1 MKYQKAFDSSEY
13 KARLFKVKQ
22 RMNEKGFDMLICQDP
37 ANMCWLTG
45 FDGWSFYTPQAVL
58 VLLSEEWPIWFGREQ
73 DARSATITTDIPES
87 NIVPFS
93 EPLVHHETLHPFDE
107 LCDYIKLR
115 KWEKTR
121 IGVDFDAHYFTAR
134 AHKHLSVGLPNAKI
148 SDNKELVNWA
158 RLVKSP
164 AELKYMREAGVICTN
179 TMLQALDSI
188 APGVPQYEIIADI
201 YKNQI
206 NGVNGKYGDYTG
218 LCPLIQVGESTSTP
232 HLTWSDEPLPKEGL
246 VVFEIGAARR
256 HYHAPLTRTAYIGN
270 VPKAVSNLS
279 NAIIEGGDKAFEIS
293 KPGTTCAEVESI
305 WQKEINK
312 RGYEKKSRVGYSIG
326 LNFPPDWG
334 ERTASMRVGDKTVL
348 KEGMCFHF
356 QSGIWLDKLGAAIS
370 ESIVIGKN
378 GGERLCDVDR
388 KLFHVVVQ

>member
-1 MKYQKAFDSSEY
+1 MTYRKAFDSSEY
-13 KARLFKVKQ
+13 KTRLFKVKQ
-22 RMNEKGFDMLICQDP
+22 RMNEMGFDMLICQDP

-45 FDGWSFYTPQAVL
+45 FDGWSFYTPQAV
-58 VLLSEEWPIWFGREQ
+58 VVHLSEDWPIWFGREQ
-73 DARSATITTDIPES
+73 DAKSATITTDIPES

-134 AHKHLSVGLPNAKI
+134 AHKHLYTGLPNAKI

-158 RLVKSP
+158 RLIKSP
-164 AELKYMREAGVICTN
+164 AELKYMREAGAICTN
-179 TMLQALDSI
+179 TMRHALDQI

-206 NGVNGKYGDYTG
+206 NGVDGKYGDYTG

-246 VVFEIGAARR
+246 VVLEIGAARR

-270 VPKAVSNLS
+270 IPKEVSSLS
-279 NAIIEGGDKAFEIS
+279 STIIEAGNRAFEVA

-334 ERTASMRVGDKTVL
+334 ERTASLRIGDQTIL
-348 KEGMCFHF
+348 EEGMCFHF

-370 ESIVIGKN
+370 ESIVIGKK
-378 GGERLCDVDR
+378 GGERLCAVDR
-388 KLFHVVVQ
+388 KLFNVII